1 MPRARS
7 RQKCMLCVQPEP
19 VWGCHDMAAA
29 PPQSHPFDVGIFIIY
44 PVCIIGHTLINTK
57 PKTFLTRV
65 PSWISHYFGLLIL
78 SVTRRT
84 VKLKPWPTLPRAPHN
99 PHIKHM
105 PPDWARLVR
114 GEDYDVL
121 TYGQDTTFCGGT
133 PTGHCPLMWGQ
144 NVHNKSRHSEK

>member
-1 MPRARS
+1 MHVMRSARTRVGLSWHGSRATT
-7 RQKCMLCVQPEP
+7 EP
-19 VWGCHDMAAA
+19 SFWRWN
-29 PPQSHPFDVGIFIIY
+29 IIY
-44 PVCIIGHTLINTK
+44 PLCIIGHTLINTK

-65 PSWISHYFGLLIL
+65 PSWILYYFGLLIL

-84 VKLKPWPTLPRAPHN
+84 VKLKPWPTLPRAPHY

-144 NVHNKSRHSEK
+144 NLHNKSRHSEK